1 MKADNRFRINVG
13 FLINAPV
20 GEYREFDIDTPFI
33 KIDEDT
39 LFEDVH
45 TVVRVSRVQQGIL
58 VSMKV
63 KAQIELE
70 CVRCLESTSHAVE
83 SAFDDLYAFHLRQ
96 NIDSDNYLPEGGV
109 IDLEPLL
116 REYLTLEI
124 PISPICKADC
134 KGLCPECGANLNLC
148 LCEHHAHVEQEL

>member
-96 NIDSDNYLPEGGV
+96 NIDSENYLPEGGV

-134 KGLCPECGANLNLC
+134 KGLCSECGANLNLC
-148 LCEHHAHVEQEL
+148 LCEHHTRAEKEL

>member
-39 LFEDVH
+39 LFEDIQ

-58 VSMKV
+58 VSVKV

-134 KGLCPECGANLNLC
+134 KGLCPECGADLNVC
-148 LCEHHAHVEQEL
+148 LCEHTTHVEKEL

>member
-45 TVVRVSRVQQGIL
+45 IVVRVSRVQQGIL
-58 VSMKV
+58 VSSKV

-134 KGLCPECGANLNLC
+134 KGLCSECGANLNLC
-148 LCEHHAHVEQEL
+148 LCEHHAHVEKEL